1 MNTAPDENKNLPEF
15 LKNTVASGSVNP
27 ENLTS
32 AEPSALKKTFITISL
47 IWFLLVLV
55 YIQFALGWGGLTAL
69 LPGEFMAF
77 LAWVFIPLLL
87 ILWLV
92 ALLKRTSLTANQAL
106 VVEKSLKK
114 ILYSQDENALTDII
128 TQALKSEIKNLTAVS
143 EQLTKQTGT
152 LKEALAAKAEDF
164 SKVGA
169 VLESCFTSGLDKLSD
184 ASARLVKD
192 CQAVAAV
199 AEQSSD
205 KFSSYSATF
214 QTDAKN
220 LSDELNPL
228 INETLATAEHLKNI
242 LRDSKNQIEQTTTYF
257 ENFAAQTQKNI
268 ESVSAELNANGSKL
282 EKTFLQTADNCEE
295 IYKRLDSGI
304 SHIENSLKT
313 HKELAAEQSA
323 LLDKNSAYLD
333 GKLGEYGRLISME
346 VEAMIE
352 RSSTLD
358 TNVKSQIQTLSSA
371 RDSIEK
377 ILDGAN
383 NSLEQKSAKAVKN
396 ISKIVETLE
405 SELSK
410 LNEFIKKTE
419 NKNGEIQSAAE
430 KITHKIG
437 DISADLSKRVDEL
450 KNNAVEAI
458 DKFNEVSGEVQK
470 NTSQL
475 KETANVI
482 VAKGKEG
489 TLSLENQRESIVKT
503 VEALEDVK
511 SRIAQI
517 GQALQATSDNTAEA
531 FNVYK
536 AQIDDIGSLINRQVE
551 VLNDSRLRSEEQ
563 LYGLKRKYE
572 ELSVDNFMDQSAGV
586 IRELEN
592 LSVDINRMFNTD
604 EDDLWKKFYNGDH
617 GVFAR
622 YVVKNL
628 NRKQI
633 VKIREEYE
641 KNQDFRQMA
650 DKYMQDFE
658 VLMDAAHNSEKPEV
672 LLAILSNTDIGKIY
686 YVIARSL
693 DKLN

>member
-15 LKNTVASGSVNP
+15 LKNT
-27 ENLTS
+27 TS
-32 AEPSALKKTFITISL
+32 AASAPAENADICEPSALNKPFIIISVV
-47 IWFLLVLV
+47 WFVLV
-55 YIQFALGWGGLTAL
+55 ISYIQFVLGWSGLSAL
-69 LPGEFMAF
+69 LPSEFMLF
-77 LAWVFIPLLL
+77 LSWVFIPLFL
-87 ILWLV
+87 ILLLA
-92 ALLKRTSLTANQAL
+92 ALIKRAALTANQAL
-106 VVEKSLKK
+106 AVEKSLKK
-114 ILYSQDENALTDII
+114 ILYTNDENALSDII
-128 TQALKSEIKNLTAVS
+128 TQSLKSEVKNLTNAS
-143 EQLTKQTGT
+143 EQLSRQTNA
-152 LKEALAAKAEDF
+152 LKEALTVKAEEF

-184 ASARLVKD
+184 ASTQLVKD
-192 CQAVAAV
+192 CQAVASA
-199 AEQSSD
+199 AEQSAD
-205 KFSSYSATF
+205 KFASYSSSL
-214 QTDAKN
+214 QNDAQN
-220 LSDELNPL
+220 LSGELNPL

-242 LRDSKNQIEQTTTYF
+242 LQDSKGQIEQTTTYF
-257 ENFAAQTQKNI
+257 ESFASQTQKNI
-268 ESVSAELNANGSKL
+268 ENVALQLNENANKL
-282 EKTFLQTADNCEE
+282 EKTFLQTADGCEE

-323 LLDKNSAYLD
+323 LLDKNSTYLD
-333 GKLGEYGRLISME
+333 GKLGEYGRLISLE

-377 ILDGAN
+377 VLDGAN

-396 ISKIVETLE
+396 IAKIVENLE

-419 NKNGEIQSAAE
+419 SKNGEIQSTAE

-470 NTSQL
+470 NTSRL
-475 KETANVI
+475 RETADII
-482 VAKGKEG
+482 VSKGKEG
-489 TLSLENQRESIVKT
+489 ALSMENQRENIVQT
-503 VEALEDVK
+503 VEVLEDVK

-517 GQALQATSDNTAEA
+517 GQALQATTENSENA
-531 FNVYK
+531 FKSYK
-536 AQIDDIGSLINRQVE
+536 TQIDDFGSLINRQVE
-551 VLNDSRLRSEEQ
+551 VLNDSRVHSEEQ
-563 LYGLKRKYE
+563 LYALKRKYE
-572 ELSVDNFMDQSAGV
+572 ELSIDNFIDQSAGL
-586 IRELEN
+586 IQNLEN
-592 LSVDINRMFNTD
+592 ISIDINRMFNKD
-604 EDDLWKKFYNGDH
+604 EDELWKKFYNGDH

-622 YVVKNL
+622 YIVKNL
-628 NRKQI
+628 SRKQI

-650 DKYMQDFE
+650 DKYIRDFE
-658 VLMDAAHNSEKPEV
+658 ALMEAARNSERPEV
-672 LLAILSNTDIGKIY
+672 LLAMLSNTDIGKIY
-686 YVIARSL
+686 YVMARAL
-693 DKLN
+693 DRLN

>member
-1 MNTAPDENKNLPEF
+1 M
-15 LKNTVASGSVNP
+15 
-27 ENLTS
+27 
-32 AEPSALKKTFITISL
+32 
-47 IWFLLVLV
+47 
-55 YIQFALGWGGLTAL
+55 
-69 LPGEFMAF
+69 
-77 LAWVFIPLLL
+77 
-87 ILWLV
+87 
-92 ALLKRTSLTANQAL
+92 
-106 VVEKSLKK
+106 
-114 ILYSQDENALTDII
+114 
-128 TQALKSEIKNLTAVS
+128 
-143 EQLTKQTGT
+143 
-152 LKEALAAKAEDF
+152 
-164 SKVGA
+164 
-169 VLESCFTSGLDKLSD
+169 
-184 ASARLVKD
+184 
-192 CQAVAAV
+192 
-199 AEQSSD
+199 
-205 KFSSYSATF
+205 
-214 QTDAKN
+214 
-220 LSDELNPL
+220 
-228 INETLATAEHLKNI
+228 
-242 LRDSKNQIEQTTTYF
+242 
-257 ENFAAQTQKNI
+257 
-268 ESVSAELNANGSKL
+268 NANGSKL

-503 VEALEDVK
+503 VETLEDVK

-536 AQIDDIGSLINRQVE
+536 AQIDDFGSLINRQVE